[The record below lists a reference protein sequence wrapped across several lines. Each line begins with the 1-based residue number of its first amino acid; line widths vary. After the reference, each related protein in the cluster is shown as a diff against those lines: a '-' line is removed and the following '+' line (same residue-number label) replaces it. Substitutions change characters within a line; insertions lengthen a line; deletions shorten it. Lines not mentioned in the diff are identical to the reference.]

1 MTEQAKTPEEIRAQ
15 LKADHVAFVA
25 KYGPELSAKWG
36 PLGEAE
42 LSIDRVAEY
51 IDGNRA
57 GTRNRLES
65 VSLPLAQIVGESYT
79 IDGLTLTV
87 PQILAFVNEVVDA
100 HKGDGLA

>member
-1 MTEQAKTPEEIRAQ
+1 MPDLILPVTTTRQEIRADA
-15 LKADHVAFVA
+15 LICRNNLDADGLG
-25 KYGPELSAKWG
+25 KYALI
-36 PLGEAE
+36 
-42 LSIDRVAEY
+42 IDRVAEY